1 MKEGIIPMKATDLYN
16 QLEKDFV
23 NPKITEDWFD
33 YMAEI
38 EDYICDN
45 FKQRSI
51 GLVCDFAQEVR
62 KVYTAVFPSDK
73 VITKILDDGV
83 TNAML
88 FLHHPADWDLSKDP
102 NQAFYQMNPQ
112 LLEKLKASN
121 TSIFNFHYPLDNF
134 SEYSTSK
141 TLADALGITVEKP
154 FCEFSGALCGVIG
167 TTDCKDI
174 HELNARYAQVV
185 GHKTKLYQYGND
197 EIANNK
203 VAICAGGGNDAAVVA
218 ELIKDGINV
227 LVSGLSVE
235 NSYSTEAH
243 KLEKEHGINLI
254 GGTHYSSEK
263 FACIAMC
270 KYFNNLGLDSEFVPD
285 KPCLEDL

>member
-1 MKEGIIPMKATDLYN
+1 MKATDLYK

-23 NPKITEDWFD
+23 IPQITEDWFN

-51 GLVCDFAQEVR
+51 GLVCDFAQEVN

-73 VITKILDDGV
+73 VIKKILDDGAA
-83 TNAML
+83 NAML

-102 NQAFYQMNPQ
+102 NQAFYQMNPE

-121 TSIFNFHYPLDNF
+121 ISVFNFHYPLDNF
-134 SEYSTSK
+134 GEYSTSK
-141 TLADALGITVEKP
+141 TLADALEIKIEKP
-154 FCEFSGALCGVIG
+154 FGEFAGALCGVIG
-167 TTDCKDI
+167 TTDCTDI
-174 HELNARYAQVV
+174 RKLQALYTHVI
-185 GHKTKLYQYGND
+185 GHKTKLYQYGY
-197 EIANNK
+197 EEVANK
-203 VAICAGGGNDAAVVA
+203 RVAICAGGGNHPSVVA
-218 ELIKDGINV
+218 ELIKSGINV
-227 LVSGLSVE
+227 LISGLSVE

-243 KLEKEHGINLI
+243 QLEKEHRINLI

-270 KYFNNLGLDSEFVPD
+270 KYFARLGLDSEFVPD
-285 KPCLEDL
+285 KPCMEDL